1 MIDRKNQ
8 AEVHLIHFE
17 TAIEQQDLS
26 AALEQL
32 QQALALDPSRCPF
45 PAEQYELTQILAASN
60 IDVELLCRHRASN
73 AHLIFKAPRAAG
85 QFPADEENGNDA
97 DGVLSSNEFAEYPEE
112 DPLADE
118 LPHDETYSETQD
130 EASSEEDDALDQA
143 DAYEGDA
150 EASAEED
157 DSYEE
162 EDDEAEYDPE
172 QAAFLCDRGREH
184 KANGDLAQAFEDF
197 TEAIWLDPDSTDA
210 FNSRGN
216 LYFAARQYDEA
227 IADYTEAI
235 RVSPDLAI
243 TYLNRGLAH
252 ARKQQSAEAL
262 ADANEALRLDPT
274 LAGAHYLRGTS
285 RYRLEDLDG
294 AIADLTNAI
303 RLNAADPAVHNQR
316 GLAYAKLGDYDRAI
330 EDYDQALRLA
340 PDLTLAHFN
349 RASAYQLK
357 GDPIR
362 AVAGFSSAV
371 QLDPQN
377 AEAYYQ
383 RGLAYAAQGEH
394 DSAIGDFTES
404 YRLDPNNNLAVFKR
418 DEVKRAKKASAKA
431 SPEKE
436 PLVAAPPANPNGQR
450 DVTCPGCG
458 KRLTP
463 SELRRRQ
470 GRCRECKARLP
481 APPKKAASVASPKT
495 AKKDASPPAP
505 RFARRRWFAIGGG
518 VAACLLLGAGGW
530 MWMAARTPS
539 AELTAYDL
547 WWECANESLRA
558 TRKYD
563 GKLLKVAG
571 VVEEVLPGAAPRIV
585 FREPFAAPPPVEC
598 YIDPKANQSDIQV
611 NQWVTVVGKCKC
623 NGGPEQPVQL
633 LRCRVVNTP

>member
-8 AEVHLIHFE
+8 AEAHLIRFE

-26 AALEQL
+26 AALEAL
-32 QQALALDPSRCPF
+32 QRALALDPARCPF

-85 QFPADEENGNDA
+85 QFATDEEYGSEA
-97 DGVLSSNEFAEYPEE
+97 DGILPSDEFAEYPEE
-112 DPLADE
+112 DLLADE
-118 LPHDETYSETQD
+118 LADDETYSETED
-130 EASSEEDDALDQA
+130 DASSEEEDVFRDD
-143 DAYEGDA
+143 E
-150 EASAEED
+150 EASAEEAD
-157 DSYEE
+157 AYEE
-162 EDDEAEYDPE
+162 ADAEAGEGEAEYDPA
-172 QAAFLCDRGREH
+172 QAALLCDRGREH

-210 FNSRGN
+210 YNSRGN

-227 IADYTEAI
+227 IADYAEAI

-262 ADANEALRLDPT
+262 ADASEALRLDPG
-274 LAGAHYLRGTS
+274 LPGAYYLRGTS

-316 GLAYAKLGDYDRAI
+316 GLAYTKLGDYDRAI

-340 PDLTLAHFN
+340 PDLAQAHFN

-362 AVAGFSSAV
+362 ATAGFSAAV

-377 AEAYYQ
+377 AEAYFQ

-394 DSAIGDFTES
+394 DSAISDFTES
-404 YRLDPNNNLAVFKR
+404 YRLDPNNALAVFKR
-418 DEVKRAKKASAKA
+418 DEVKRAKKASLKA
-431 SPEKE
+431 SPEKAA
-436 PLVAAPPANPNGQR
+436 PAIAAPPESPNGQR

-470 GRCRECKARLP
+470 GRCRVCQARLP
-481 APPKKAASVASPKT
+481 APPEKAAAVPSPKT
-495 AKKDASPPAP
+495 AKKNAAPAP
-505 RFARRRWFAIGGG
+505 RFARRRWLAIGGG

-530 MWMAARTPS
+530 MWMAARAPS

-547 WWECANESLRA
+547 WWECANETFRA

-563 GKLLKVAG
+563 GKVLKVAG

-598 YIDPKANQSDIQV
+598 YIDPKSQSDIQV
-611 NQWVTVVGKCKC
+611 NQWVTVVGKCQCK
-623 NGGPEQPVQL
+623 GAPEQPVQL
-633 LRCRVVNTP
+633 LSCRIVNTP